1 MSETKEF
8 ILKTAFS
15 LFLQK
20 SFKEVTMNEI
30 VNATGLSKG
39 AFYHYFKSKEMLFIE
54 VINSFYFDKMVI
66 DFEKLNHNS
75 LKEFYSDY
83 VNEVKQLIK
92 NFKMFLNIDD
102 AGANI
107 NYITLMFDAL
117 KLFPGFRDRIKEEQK
132 KEMDTWT
139 TVIKNARGKKE
150 FCSPMSDEQIARM
163 FIYSN
168 DGIGLYLLLNGNF
181 DSAYSEMLNLWDNFY
196 KEITDCV

>member
-15 LFLQK
+15 LFIQK

-30 VNATGLSKG
+30 VKATGLSKG
-39 AFYHYFKSKEMLFIE
+39 AFYHYFESKEKLFIE
-54 VINSFYFDKMVI
+54 VINSFYFDKMVF
-66 DFEKLNHNS
+66 DYAKLNHNS
-75 LKEFYSDY
+75 LREFYLDY
-83 VNEVKQLIK
+83 INEVKQLIQ
-92 NFKMFLNIDD
+92 NFKMFLNYED
-102 AGANI
+102 AGTNI

-117 KLFPGFRDRIKEEQK
+117 KLFPGFRDRVKEEQK
-132 KEMDTWT
+132 KELNAWT
-139 TVIKNARGKKE
+139 SVIKNARDKKE

-181 DSAYSEMLNLWDNFY
+181 DNAHSEMLNLWDNFY
-196 KEITDCV
+196 KEIADCV